1 MYPYSLVLD
10 KLCKYRHG
18 DAFDFLPEALMR
30 PLVKTQVNEDKSESV
45 DLVHPMAAVLASKN
59 TDAIEEFFHIF
70 HPVTGERY
78 FKEIQINTSG
88 WDNVQL
94 TNDKTVS
101 PFSKEGTILDGRLLV
116 LLDELKDKQ
125 QIVTAISRLYHPRIN
140 PYDTFTQ
147 CTSNYWVPDENMD
160 AHTIHAHLFLKWLS
174 YSLSHRTDT
183 KFVDFDSW
191 NPSIKKYLP
200 APAERSSFWQN
211 WDMTTAPFP
220 KRTSPLSLKTTISKD
235 NKTYVL
241 IESDMEDADDNDNY
255 WREQQEHHKTEIP
268 SFETFWMD
276 CVIQQLVNTDEWEKD
291 PKSNRLLSGDF
302 NDLINETFFVRFIEF
317 INSGNRYNP
326 DDCCHENVRHSDLI
340 RKKECLINAYG
351 FPQFMSKE
359 DSTFGFHSTIH
370 ACHDIWYLNYDL
382 NNPNHLRQTLVQECA
397 ELEAH
402 GFTLSPTLLSK
413 GLDHPFH
420 IQFVETFETGENE
433 EPWML
438 EAFDFSTLCSYA
450 SLYHYLNEK
459 NHFIYIQL
467 QNHLKKLDISLLAE
481 KWTDMVL
488 SSCVFNSEKR
498 YNSLFSFKRQGSNGH
513 SLLFIQSLSFL
524 FNLFD
529 HEERFE
535 LLNKID
541 SNMAKKCENKTK
553 IAWDTESSCRSQE
566 SALAKIW
573 ASIHDVYL
581 ENTLII
587 SEKPPKH
594 KLTELRF

>member
-1 MYPYSLVLD
+1 
-10 KLCKYRHG
+10 
-18 DAFDFLPEALMR
+18 MR

-88 WDNVQL
+88 WDNVKL

-101 PFSKEGTILDGRLLV
+101 PFSKKGTVLDGNLLV
-116 LLDELKDKQ
+116 LLEELKDKQ

-140 PYDTFTQ
+140 PSDTFTR
-147 CTSNYWVPDENMD
+147 CTSNYWVPDEDMD

-174 YSLSHRTDT
+174 YTLSYETND
-183 KFVDFDSW
+183 KKVVDFDSW
-191 NPSIKKYLP
+191 NPSIKKYLF
-200 APAERSSFWQN
+200 APSERSTFWKT
-211 WDMTTAPFP
+211 WKMPIVPFP
-220 KRTSPLSLKTTISKD
+220 ARTLPASLKTQTIDGKSF
-235 NKTYVL
+235 VL
-241 IESDMEDADDNDNY
+241 VESESNIDTRFSSY
-255 WREQQEHHKTEIP
+255 WMEQQNHHKTELP

-276 CVIQQLVNTDEWEKD
+276 CVIQQLVKTDEWEKD
-291 PKSNRLLSGDF
+291 PKNSKILSGDF
-302 NDLINETFFVRFIEF
+302 NNLMNDVFFVRFIEF
-317 INSGNRYNP
+317 INSGERYNP
-326 DDCCHENVRHSDLI
+326 DDCCHESIAHNDLI

-351 FPQFMSKE
+351 LPQFMSKE

-402 GFTLSPTLLSK
+402 GFMLSPNLLSK

-420 IQFVETFETGENE
+420 IQFVETFETEENE
-433 EPWML
+433 NPWML

-459 NHFIYIQL
+459 HHFIYIQL
-467 QNHLKKLDISLLAE
+467 QNHLKKIDISLLAE

-488 SSCVFNSEKR
+488 SSCVFNSGKR
-498 YNSLFSFKRQGSNGH
+498 YNSLFSFERQSSDGYLLMFKQ
-513 SLLFIQSLSFL
+513 SLNFLFEIYTNDKKIQLLEAIDSKMNANCFQKTNADWELSSESRSSEPALAQLWADIQSIYLNHTLYSSNPITL
-524 FNLFD
+524 KKPNITC
-529 HEERFE
+529 RF
-535 LLNKID
+535 
-541 SNMAKKCENKTK
+541 
-553 IAWDTESSCRSQE
+553 
-566 SALAKIW
+566 
-573 ASIHDVYL
+573 
-581 ENTLII
+581 
-587 SEKPPKH
+587 
-594 KLTELRF
+594 